1 MGIVPSR
8 VTKRLCWANFEFG
21 LEVYEATL
29 MRVLLILF
37 AMLGLAFFTYHSM
50 HSLLSD
56 VYFSIYQSIPVTII
70 LRYIAAKQCFGLWLI
85 YSYTNDMQSF
95 ANYNLT
101 IGRFQRNYAL
111 NLNIC

>member
-50 HSLLSD
+50 HSLLSNA
-56 VYFSIYQSIPVTII
+56 YFSIYQSILFTIT
-70 LRYIAAKQCFGLWLI
+70 LLCIAAK
-85 YSYTNDMQSF
+85 
-95 ANYNLT
+95 
-101 IGRFQRNYAL
+101 
-111 NLNIC
+111 